1 MGSHGVGRMRGGAE
15 LKATQSYPVEFGAS
29 HAVAFLDWE
38 RARRRQ
44 APAAG
49 TNAAHARM
57 SAPAAGTSAAPAGML
72 APAPAAGTSAAP
84 AGMLAPAAGMP
95 ATPGTA
101 AKAAPAVW
109 SRPHASTTSS
119 AQSALPT
126 VVPPDQPV
134 SAVDV
139 AWVLDLSDDESDCW
153 FFADLAGDR
162 NHWEGA
168 IAGETQLPLKRPAS

>member
-1 MGSHGVGRMRGGAE
+1 MDSHGVGRMRGGAE

-49 TNAAHARM
+49 TNAAHAGM
-57 SAPAAGTSAAPAGML
+57 S
-72 APAPAAGTSAAP
+72 APAAGTSAAP

-119 AQSALPT
+119 AQSASPD
-126 VVPPDQPV
+126 VPPDQPV

-139 AWVLDLSDDESDCW
+139 AWVLDLSDDESDGW